1 MGALKIKNSGKFF
14 NVLAHFV
21 LRFRVLLLI
30 PLNFVWTCFE
40 PDISNLTWEEVD
52 TDFSQS
58 GQRNNTTQRIGNNI
72 LGISIEI
79 ICSYQIV
86 HSKNKIEFL

>member
-1 MGALKIKNSGKFF
+1 MSSKDKKCEKFF
-14 NVLAHFV
+14 NVSAHFV

-72 LGISIEI
+72 TAI
-79 ICSYQIV
+79 
-86 HSKNKIEFL
+86 